1 MEKVR
6 IQDDLYLY
14 VNQEKIEE
22 LVIPDDM
29 PTTGGFSTLNTEVEK
44 LMRTSIEEEKRKEA

>member
-6 IQDDLYLY
+6 IQDDLYHY
-14 VNQEKIEE
+14 VNQEKLDE

-29 PTTGGFSTLNTEVEK
+29 PQIGGFNTLHVED
-44 LMRTSIEEEKRKEA
+44 EK